1 MKKVYAITLLAILT
15 WGLHAQPLTGTKNIP
30 GDYASI
36 AAAVADLN
44 TNGVGVGGVTFNV
57 AAGHTETILSTIVLT
72 ATGTAANPIVFQKS
86 GVGAN
91 PQITAYT
98 GTSTPT
104 SASPDGIWALSGSDY
119 VTIDG
124 IDLLDPNAANP
135 ATMEFGLA
143 LFKASAAD
151 GCQNVTIKNC
161 TITLN
166 RVNNASGSGP
176 MVEGSVGILV
186 INSTRTAA
194 TTALTPSAA
203 SGSNSNNKFYGN
215 TIQNCNYG
223 IALSGFA
230 ATAGVGP
237 NPDPLTFL
245 GDLNNDIGGTS
256 ASTGNTI
263 LNYGGASSAT
273 NPAAGI
279 RANNQW
285 SINISYNT
293 LNNNDGAGV
302 NHPNTLRGIFAQ
314 AGTSANATISYNNVT
329 IKGGGTTQ
337 QVAAIESGIGNT
349 PASNTVNITNN
360 TITGEYLTATSGA
373 FYGIYNNNAAPATL
387 NITNN
392 SVTNLSYSTAS
403 LTGSGAVYPIYTTGS
418 NAASTFNVN
427 NNTVNNISRTG
438 TTGGTTIGIFVSG
451 GVSGMVVN
459 VNNNVVSNM
468 SIGGS
473 GSSSDMY
480 GIQVPTSTLTVNDNQ
495 VYNLTVAK
503 STGTGEMNG
512 IRSFAS
518 PTIET
523 YSNNLVYNLTHN
535 GPGTV
540 RGIYAFT
547 TTGTRTMAGNTVHT
561 ISGAGLTIAGI
572 HNVSSSPNVYKNKVY
587 NIQSTNSTGNPTV
600 SGMILGN
607 LGTAGTANIYNNLI
621 ADIKAPNAG
630 ISAATAPAVRGINI
644 TTSTVNTTISLSY
657 NTVYLDASSSNTNFG
672 SAALFVTA
680 STTATTAALTMRNNI
695 FVNVST
701 ANGTGRTVAY
711 QRSGT
716 ALANFASA
724 SNNNLFYAGTPS
736 TTNLIF
742 FDGTNSDQ
750 TLSDYK
756 ARVAPRDAASVTEN
770 PNFQSISGSSADFL
784 KIDLNIPTQIESG
797 GVPILGITD
806 DYYGTTRSASTP
818 DIGGFEGNMTP
829 LDLVGPSISYT
840 TLSNDIVATSRV
852 LTGFA
857 TITDPSGVE
866 TSAGLRPRLYYKK
879 STDSNDYVG
888 NTSADNGWKFVE
900 ASNTSSPFDFTVDYT
915 LLNGGGVSV
924 GDVIQYF
931 VVAQDMAPTP
941 NVGINSGT
949 FNTPPTSV
957 ALVSGNFPISGAINS
972 FNIVSSISG
981 MVTVGSGGDYPSL
994 TGAGGL
1000 FEDINSKIVSGNIVA
1015 EILDNLTET
1024 GANALNQFSES
1035 GGPWT
1040 LTIRPADASSKTISG
1055 SFAGG
1060 LIRLNGADRVT
1071 IDGRFGGSGSWL
1083 TFQNTSTSS
1092 SAVFMLISSG
1102 AGQGATN
1109 NTIRN
1114 CTISTGTI
1122 AATTYGIH
1130 LGGSTL
1136 GSSGADNDDNS
1147 ILNNTITVA
1156 SNGIYAFG
1164 TSSTSS
1170 GGLDNLTISGN
1181 SVTCSTSVAAIGIR
1195 VSNVLG
1201 STISGNE
1208 VDVQQSTSNA
1218 PVGISLE
1225 TGVSNTMVSSNVVK
1239 RSAYTGS
1246 VGYGGRGITVG
1257 TGSTSSNITLAN
1269 NVVYGVTGDNWSAF
1283 GNSSSMGIAIGV
1295 IGNSSTLTTTTGGIN
1310 LYYNSVNMYNTYTR
1324 AATSTITTALYVGSG
1339 ASNLDIRN
1347 NVFANSMDNLGNTT
1361 SKSYAI
1367 YSAAAASAFTTI
1379 NYNDYYPSGPEGVL
1393 GFISSADVTTLTAW
1407 QTATGQDANS
1417 ISADPLFN
1425 SNTNLSPQPGSPLVG
1440 AGTPISGITVDFLG
1454 TSRSATTPTIG
1465 AYEQVADLAAPAI
1478 SYTAL
1483 SNGPVGTSRVLTGF
1497 ATITDVSGVNTTSGT
1512 RPRIYYKKSS
1522 DNNTFAGN
1530 TSSDNGWKFVEA
1542 SNTSSPFNFTI
1553 DYTLLNGGAVSA
1565 GDVIQYF
1572 VVAQDLAPTPNVGI
1586 NSGTFATAPT
1596 SVALT
1601 AANFPIGGTINQY
1614 SIATPLSG
1622 TVTVGTGGTY
1632 ATLTGTGGLFE
1643 AVNNSLLGGDL
1654 IAEIISDITEP
1665 GTVALNE
1672 FGEVS
1677 PGGYTITIRP
1687 DDADPRLI
1695 SGSFA
1700 GGLIRLN
1707 GADRVTIDG
1716 RFGGSGEYLRIVNSS
1731 TSSSAACIWLIS
1743 PSAGNGATNNVIRN
1757 CILEGGST
1765 SGTLAAIVSSGPTI
1779 GTAALAP
1786 NSDNLYTENIIR
1798 KALYGIV
1805 LVGPTSAED
1814 NNLVSFN
1821 QIVPLAVGDSIGH
1834 SGIFVSN
1841 QSNISVVG
1849 NTITGILANINNN
1862 DPAAIAV
1869 AGIQSGGTIARN
1881 IIDNAFNFHSNAWGM
1896 SGIRLASTSSSTNL
1910 SVVNNSISNIRGRG
1924 WTGNRTDN
1932 GVGIRLESGGG
1943 YLIAHNSINLVTN
1956 QPNAANSSGVL
1967 VHNITT
1973 SGNVLQNNV
1982 IANQMTTGTRYAV
1995 AIESS
2000 SLPFST
2006 INFNNYFAQNIGM
2019 FGNTNITTLTAWQT
2033 ATGQDGMSISRNPSF
2048 TSSTDLTPTDFN
2060 GYFAQPISGIT
2071 TDITGATRSA
2081 TAPAKGAYEGTVPG
2095 VWLGSTAAWTNT
2107 ANWSHGAVPTAST
2120 VVAVINS
2127 SVTQPEISS
2136 AVNLDEEL
2144 LIATGCTLTVKAGGS
2159 LTMGSAS
2166 ALANNGNVLLEAT
2179 ASGYG
2184 SLLEQAVRG
2193 SGTFTRQMYLNASTG
2208 PNNARWYTIGS
2219 PFAVPINQLHDGTS
2233 EFNVTSATE
2242 SPLRRWDASTGDYVL
2257 PASATENFIR
2267 GLGYVAYFGNS
2278 PFGTFIRPI
2287 PGAVSLTGNYG
2298 SAANLTATLGYTN
2311 TPTFP
2316 TIDGPT
2322 DGWNC
2327 LANPYLTSYDW
2338 NGQTLGPNTGAAI
2351 YIRNSTNTGWVAWN
2365 TSETSNRRYIPPMQG
2380 FWIRTTVSEPLT
2392 ADIAQRSTNS
2402 TQVIEKPGAG
2412 EVLTRI
2418 KVTNTA
2424 NGYDD
2429 QAVISFHNSG
2439 TPGFDRLYDGYKLR
2453 NDAGMHNVYSRSGM
2467 QSFALNYLPA
2477 FTGTASVPVWFESD
2491 VQGTFTFHINRDEID
2506 PTIEVTL
2513 EDKQTNATFVFQ
2525 NNQSAYTFTHT
2536 PQMNKDRFVLHYN
2549 QINVGQHELISSGIK
2564 GLQAWYFDG
2573 RIHLKSLGFS
2583 GPVTARLVDVSGKR
2597 IAEEVIAIGAG
2608 ELTRWSIPSLRPG
2621 VYMVQL
2627 ISREGQTTVKF
2638 VY

>member
-1 MKKVYAITLLAILT
+1 MKKVYAMALMAILT

-44 TNGVGVGGVTFNV
+44 TNGVGTGGVTFNV

-98 GTSTPT
+98 GTSTPG

-124 IDLLDPNAANP
+124 IDLLDPNTSNP
-135 ATMEFGLA
+135 ATMEFGFA

-237 NPDPLTFL
+237 NPNPLTFL

-263 LNYGGASSAT
+263 LNYGGAPSAT

-279 RANNQW
+279 RANHQW

-314 AGTSANATISYNNVT
+314 AGLSANATISYNNVT

-337 QVAAIESGIGNT
+337 QVAAIESGMGAT

-373 FYGIYNNNAAPATL
+373 SFFGIFNSAAAPATL

-392 SVTNLSYSTAS
+392 SVTNLSYSADS
-403 LTGSGAVYPIYTTGS
+403 LAGSGAVYPIYTTGS

-459 VNNNVVSNM
+459 ANNNVVSNM

-473 GSSSDMY
+473 GTASIMY

-495 VYNLTVAK
+495 VYNLSCIKT
-503 STGTGEMNG
+503 SGSGEMNG

-535 GPGTV
+535 GTGIV

-547 TTGTRTMAGNTVHT
+547 TTGTRTMSGNTVHS
-561 ISGAGLTIAGI
+561 ISGAGTTIIGI
-572 HNVSSSPNVYKNKVY
+572 ENNSSSPNVFKNKIY
-587 NIQSTNSTGNPTV
+587 NIQSTSTSNPIV
-600 SGMILGN
+600 SGMLLAG

-630 ISAATAPAVRGINI
+630 ISAATVPAVRGINI
-644 TTSTVNTTISLSY
+644 TTATPNTTISLSY
-657 NTVYLDASSSNTNFG
+657 NTVYLDASSSATNFG

-680 STTATTAALTMRNNI
+680 NATATTAALTMRNNI

-701 ANGTGRTVAY
+701 AEGTGKTVAY

-736 TTNLIF
+736 PTNLIF
-742 FDGTNSDQ
+742 YDGTNSDQ

-756 ARVAPRDAASVTEN
+756 TRVAPRDAASVTEN
-770 PNFQSISGSSADFL
+770 PPFQSTSGSLPDFL
-784 KIDLNIPTQIESG
+784 KINLTIPTQIESG
-797 GVPILGITD
+797 GVPISGITD
-806 DYYGTTRSASTP
+806 DYYGTTRNASTP

-857 TITDPSGVE
+857 TITDPSGVNT
-866 TSAGLRPRLYYKK
+866 TSGTRPRIYYKK
-879 STDSNDYVG
+879 STDANNFVG
-888 NTSADNGWKFVE
+888 NTSSDNGWKFVE

-949 FNTPPTSV
+949 FATAPTSV
-957 ALVSGNFPISGAINS
+957 ALVSGNFPISGSINT
-972 FNIVSSISG
+972 FNIVPTISG
-981 MVTVGSGGDYPSL
+981 TVTVGTGGDYPSL

-1000 FEDINSKIVSGNIVA
+1000 FADINAKIVSGNIVA

-1024 GANALNQFSES
+1024 GANALNQFTES

-1164 TSSTSS
+1164 TASTSA

-1246 VGYGGRGITVG
+1246 AGYGGRGITVG

-1283 GNSSSMGIAIGV
+1283 GNSSSMGIVIGV

-1367 YSAAAASAFTTI
+1367 YSVAAASAFTTI
-1379 NYNDYYPSGPEGVL
+1379 NYNDYYPSGPEGIL
-1393 GFISSADVTTLTAW
+1393 GFISSADV
-1407 QTATGQDANS
+1407 
-1417 ISADPLFN
+1417 
-1425 SNTNLSPQPGSPLVG
+1425 
-1440 AGTPISGITVDFLG
+1440 
-1454 TSRSATTPTIG
+1454 
-1465 AYEQVADLAAPAI
+1465 
-1478 SYTAL
+1478 
-1483 SNGPVGTSRVLTGF
+1483 
-1497 ATITDVSGVNTTSGT
+1497 
-1512 RPRIYYKKSS
+1512 
-1522 DNNTFAGN
+1522 
-1530 TSSDNGWKFVEA
+1530 
-1542 SNTSSPFNFTI
+1542 
-1553 DYTLLNGGAVSA
+1553 
-1565 GDVIQYF
+1565 
-1572 VVAQDLAPTPNVGI
+1572 
-1586 NSGTFATAPT
+1586 
-1596 SVALT
+1596 
-1601 AANFPIGGTINQY
+1601 
-1614 SIATPLSG
+1614 
-1622 TVTVGTGGTY
+1622 
-1632 ATLTGTGGLFE
+1632 
-1643 AVNNSLLGGDL
+1643 
-1654 IAEIISDITEP
+1654 
-1665 GTVALNE
+1665 
-1672 FGEVS
+1672 
-1677 PGGYTITIRP
+1677 
-1687 DDADPRLI
+1687 
-1695 SGSFA
+1695 
-1700 GGLIRLN
+1700 
-1707 GADRVTIDG
+1707 
-1716 RFGGSGEYLRIVNSS
+1716 
-1731 TSSSAACIWLIS
+1731 
-1743 PSAGNGATNNVIRN
+1743 
-1757 CILEGGST
+1757 
-1765 SGTLAAIVSSGPTI
+1765 
-1779 GTAALAP
+1779 
-1786 NSDNLYTENIIR
+1786 
-1798 KALYGIV
+1798 
-1805 LVGPTSAED
+1805 
-1814 NNLVSFN
+1814 
-1821 QIVPLAVGDSIGH
+1821 
-1834 SGIFVSN
+1834 
-1841 QSNISVVG
+1841 
-1849 NTITGILANINNN
+1849 
-1862 DPAAIAV
+1862 
-1869 AGIQSGGTIARN
+1869 
-1881 IIDNAFNFHSNAWGM
+1881 
-1896 SGIRLASTSSSTNL
+1896 
-1910 SVVNNSISNIRGRG
+1910 
-1924 WTGNRTDN
+1924 
-1932 GVGIRLESGGG
+1932 
-1943 YLIAHNSINLVTN
+1943 
-1956 QPNAANSSGVL
+1956 
-1967 VHNITT
+1967 
-1973 SGNVLQNNV
+1973 
-1982 IANQMTTGTRYAV
+1982 
-1995 AIESS
+1995 
-2000 SLPFST
+2000 
-2006 INFNNYFAQNIGM
+2006 
-2019 FGNTNITTLTAWQT
+2019 TTLTAWQT

-2429 QAVISFHNSG
+2429 QAVISFHNNG

-2525 NNQSAYTFTHT
+2525 SNQSAYTFTHT

>member
-1 MKKVYAITLLAILT
+1 MALMAILT

-44 TNGVGVGGVTFNV
+44 TNGVGTGGVTFNV

-98 GTSTPT
+98 GTSTPG

-124 IDLLDPNAANP
+124 IDLLDPNTSNP
-135 ATMEFGLA
+135 ATMEFGFA

-237 NPDPLTFL
+237 NPNPLTFL

-263 LNYGGASSAT
+263 LNYGGAPSAT

-279 RANNQW
+279 RANHQW

-314 AGTSANATISYNNVT
+314 AGLSANATISYNNVT

-337 QVAAIESGIGNT
+337 QVAAIESGMGAT

-373 FYGIYNNNAAPATL
+373 SFFGIFNSAAAPATL

-392 SVTNLSYSTAS
+392 SVTNLSYSADS
-403 LTGSGAVYPIYTTGS
+403 LAGSGAVYPIYTTGS

-459 VNNNVVSNM
+459 ANNNVVSNM

-473 GSSSDMY
+473 GTASIMY

-495 VYNLTVAK
+495 VYNLSCIKT
-503 STGTGEMNG
+503 SGSGEMNG

-535 GPGTV
+535 GTGIV

-547 TTGTRTMAGNTVHT
+547 TTGTRTMSGNTVHS
-561 ISGAGLTIAGI
+561 ISGAGTTIIGI
-572 HNVSSSPNVYKNKVY
+572 ENNSSSPNVFKNKIY
-587 NIQSTNSTGNPTV
+587 NIQSTSTSNPIV
-600 SGMILGN
+600 SGMLLAG

-630 ISAATAPAVRGINI
+630 ISAATVPAVRGINI
-644 TTSTVNTTISLSY
+644 TTATPNTTISLSY
-657 NTVYLDASSSNTNFG
+657 NTVYLDASSSATNFG

-680 STTATTAALTMRNNI
+680 NATATTAALTMRNNI

-701 ANGTGRTVAY
+701 AEGTGKTVAY

-736 TTNLIF
+736 PTNLIF
-742 FDGTNSDQ
+742 YDGTNSDQ

-756 ARVAPRDAASVTEN
+756 TRVAPRDAASVTEN
-770 PNFQSISGSSADFL
+770 PPFQSTSGSLPDFL
-784 KIDLNIPTQIESG
+784 KINLTIPTQIESG
-797 GVPILGITD
+797 GVPISGITD
-806 DYYGTTRSASTP
+806 DYYGTTRNASTP

-857 TITDPSGVE
+857 TITDPSGVNT
-866 TSAGLRPRLYYKK
+866 TSGTRPRIYYKK
-879 STDSNDYVG
+879 STDANNFVG
-888 NTSADNGWKFVE
+888 NTSSDNGWKFVE

-949 FNTPPTSV
+949 FATAPTSV
-957 ALVSGNFPISGAINS
+957 ALVSGNFPISGSINT
-972 FNIVSSISG
+972 FNIVPTISG
-981 MVTVGSGGDYPSL
+981 TVTVGTGGDYPSL

-1000 FEDINSKIVSGNIVA
+1000 FADINAKIVSGNIVA

-1024 GANALNQFSES
+1024 GANALNQFTES

-1164 TSSTSS
+1164 TASTSA

-1246 VGYGGRGITVG
+1246 AGYGGRGITVG

-1283 GNSSSMGIAIGV
+1283 GNSSSMGIVIGV

-1367 YSAAAASAFTTI
+1367 YSVAAASAFTTI
-1379 NYNDYYPSGPEGVL
+1379 NYNDYYPSGPEGIL
-1393 GFISSADVTTLTAW
+1393 GFISSADV
-1407 QTATGQDANS
+1407 
-1417 ISADPLFN
+1417 
-1425 SNTNLSPQPGSPLVG
+1425 
-1440 AGTPISGITVDFLG
+1440 
-1454 TSRSATTPTIG
+1454 
-1465 AYEQVADLAAPAI
+1465 
-1478 SYTAL
+1478 
-1483 SNGPVGTSRVLTGF
+1483 
-1497 ATITDVSGVNTTSGT
+1497 
-1512 RPRIYYKKSS
+1512 
-1522 DNNTFAGN
+1522 
-1530 TSSDNGWKFVEA
+1530 
-1542 SNTSSPFNFTI
+1542 
-1553 DYTLLNGGAVSA
+1553 
-1565 GDVIQYF
+1565 
-1572 VVAQDLAPTPNVGI
+1572 
-1586 NSGTFATAPT
+1586 
-1596 SVALT
+1596 
-1601 AANFPIGGTINQY
+1601 
-1614 SIATPLSG
+1614 
-1622 TVTVGTGGTY
+1622 
-1632 ATLTGTGGLFE
+1632 
-1643 AVNNSLLGGDL
+1643 
-1654 IAEIISDITEP
+1654 
-1665 GTVALNE
+1665 
-1672 FGEVS
+1672 
-1677 PGGYTITIRP
+1677 
-1687 DDADPRLI
+1687 
-1695 SGSFA
+1695 
-1700 GGLIRLN
+1700 
-1707 GADRVTIDG
+1707 
-1716 RFGGSGEYLRIVNSS
+1716 
-1731 TSSSAACIWLIS
+1731 
-1743 PSAGNGATNNVIRN
+1743 
-1757 CILEGGST
+1757 
-1765 SGTLAAIVSSGPTI
+1765 
-1779 GTAALAP
+1779 
-1786 NSDNLYTENIIR
+1786 
-1798 KALYGIV
+1798 
-1805 LVGPTSAED
+1805 
-1814 NNLVSFN
+1814 
-1821 QIVPLAVGDSIGH
+1821 
-1834 SGIFVSN
+1834 
-1841 QSNISVVG
+1841 
-1849 NTITGILANINNN
+1849 
-1862 DPAAIAV
+1862 
-1869 AGIQSGGTIARN
+1869 
-1881 IIDNAFNFHSNAWGM
+1881 
-1896 SGIRLASTSSSTNL
+1896 
-1910 SVVNNSISNIRGRG
+1910 
-1924 WTGNRTDN
+1924 
-1932 GVGIRLESGGG
+1932 
-1943 YLIAHNSINLVTN
+1943 
-1956 QPNAANSSGVL
+1956 
-1967 VHNITT
+1967 
-1973 SGNVLQNNV
+1973 
-1982 IANQMTTGTRYAV
+1982 
-1995 AIESS
+1995 
-2000 SLPFST
+2000 
-2006 INFNNYFAQNIGM
+2006 
-2019 FGNTNITTLTAWQT
+2019 TTLTAWQT

-2429 QAVISFHNSG
+2429 QAVISFHNNG

-2525 NNQSAYTFTHT
+2525 SNQSAYTFTHT

>member
-1 MKKVYAITLLAILT
+1 MKKVYAMALMAILT

-44 TNGVGVGGVTFNV
+44 TNGVGTGGVTFNV

-98 GTSTPT
+98 GTSTPG

-124 IDLLDPNAANP
+124 IDLLDPNTSNP
-135 ATMEFGLA
+135 ATMEFGFA

-237 NPDPLTFL
+237 NPNPLTFL

-263 LNYGGASSAT
+263 LNYGGAPSAT

-279 RANNQW
+279 RANHQW

-314 AGTSANATISYNNVT
+314 AGLSANATISYNNVT

-337 QVAAIESGIGNT
+337 QVAAIESGMGAT

-373 FYGIYNNNAAPATL
+373 SFFGIFNSAAAPATL

-392 SVTNLSYSTAS
+392 SVTNLSYSADS
-403 LTGSGAVYPIYTTGS
+403 LAGSGAVYPIYTTGS

-459 VNNNVVSNM
+459 ANNNVVSNM

-473 GSSSDMY
+473 GTASIMY

-495 VYNLTVAK
+495 VYNLSCIKT
-503 STGTGEMNG
+503 SGLGEMNG

-535 GPGTV
+535 GTGIV

-547 TTGTRTMAGNTVHT
+547 TTGTRTMSGNTVHS
-561 ISGAGLTIAGI
+561 ISGAGTTIIGI
-572 HNVSSSPNVYKNKVY
+572 ENNSSSPNVFKNKIY
-587 NIQSTNSTGNPTV
+587 NIQSTSTSNPIV
-600 SGMILGN
+600 SGMLLAG

-630 ISAATAPAVRGINI
+630 ISAATVPAVRGINI
-644 TTSTVNTTISLSY
+644 TTATPNTTISLSY
-657 NTVYLDASSSNTNFG
+657 NTVYLDASSSDTNFG

-680 STTATTAALTMRNNI
+680 NATATTAALTMRNNI

-701 ANGTGRTVAY
+701 AEGTGKTVAY

-736 TTNLIF
+736 PTNLIF
-742 FDGTNSDQ
+742 YDGTNSDQ

-756 ARVAPRDAASVTEN
+756 TRVAPRDAASVTEN
-770 PNFQSISGSSADFL
+770 PPFQSTSGSLPDFL
-784 KIDLNIPTQIESG
+784 KINLTIPTQIESG
-797 GVPILGITD
+797 GVPISGITD
-806 DYYGTTRSASTP
+806 DYYGTTRNASTP

-857 TITDPSGVE
+857 TITDPSGVNT
-866 TSAGLRPRLYYKK
+866 TSGTRPRIYYKK
-879 STDSNDYVG
+879 STDANNFVG
-888 NTSADNGWKFVE
+888 NTSSDNGWKFVE

-949 FNTPPTSV
+949 FATAPTSV
-957 ALVSGNFPISGAINS
+957 ALVSGNFPISGSINT
-972 FNIVSSISG
+972 FNIVPTISG
-981 MVTVGSGGDYPSL
+981 TVTVGTGGDYPSL

-1000 FEDINSKIVSGNIVA
+1000 FADINAKIVSGNIVA

-1024 GANALNQFSES
+1024 GANALNQFTES

-1164 TSSTSS
+1164 TASTSA

-1283 GNSSSMGIAIGV
+1283 GNSSSMGIVIGV

-1367 YSAAAASAFTTI
+1367 YSVAAASAFTTI
-1379 NYNDYYPSGPEGVL
+1379 NYNDYYPSGPEGIL
-1393 GFISSADVTTLTAW
+1393 GFISSADV
-1407 QTATGQDANS
+1407 
-1417 ISADPLFN
+1417 
-1425 SNTNLSPQPGSPLVG
+1425 
-1440 AGTPISGITVDFLG
+1440 
-1454 TSRSATTPTIG
+1454 
-1465 AYEQVADLAAPAI
+1465 
-1478 SYTAL
+1478 
-1483 SNGPVGTSRVLTGF
+1483 
-1497 ATITDVSGVNTTSGT
+1497 
-1512 RPRIYYKKSS
+1512 
-1522 DNNTFAGN
+1522 
-1530 TSSDNGWKFVEA
+1530 
-1542 SNTSSPFNFTI
+1542 
-1553 DYTLLNGGAVSA
+1553 
-1565 GDVIQYF
+1565 
-1572 VVAQDLAPTPNVGI
+1572 
-1586 NSGTFATAPT
+1586 
-1596 SVALT
+1596 
-1601 AANFPIGGTINQY
+1601 
-1614 SIATPLSG
+1614 
-1622 TVTVGTGGTY
+1622 
-1632 ATLTGTGGLFE
+1632 
-1643 AVNNSLLGGDL
+1643 
-1654 IAEIISDITEP
+1654 
-1665 GTVALNE
+1665 
-1672 FGEVS
+1672 
-1677 PGGYTITIRP
+1677 
-1687 DDADPRLI
+1687 
-1695 SGSFA
+1695 
-1700 GGLIRLN
+1700 
-1707 GADRVTIDG
+1707 
-1716 RFGGSGEYLRIVNSS
+1716 
-1731 TSSSAACIWLIS
+1731 
-1743 PSAGNGATNNVIRN
+1743 
-1757 CILEGGST
+1757 
-1765 SGTLAAIVSSGPTI
+1765 
-1779 GTAALAP
+1779 
-1786 NSDNLYTENIIR
+1786 
-1798 KALYGIV
+1798 
-1805 LVGPTSAED
+1805 
-1814 NNLVSFN
+1814 
-1821 QIVPLAVGDSIGH
+1821 
-1834 SGIFVSN
+1834 
-1841 QSNISVVG
+1841 
-1849 NTITGILANINNN
+1849 
-1862 DPAAIAV
+1862 
-1869 AGIQSGGTIARN
+1869 
-1881 IIDNAFNFHSNAWGM
+1881 
-1896 SGIRLASTSSSTNL
+1896 
-1910 SVVNNSISNIRGRG
+1910 
-1924 WTGNRTDN
+1924 
-1932 GVGIRLESGGG
+1932 
-1943 YLIAHNSINLVTN
+1943 
-1956 QPNAANSSGVL
+1956 
-1967 VHNITT
+1967 
-1973 SGNVLQNNV
+1973 
-1982 IANQMTTGTRYAV
+1982 
-1995 AIESS
+1995 
-2000 SLPFST
+2000 
-2006 INFNNYFAQNIGM
+2006 
-2019 FGNTNITTLTAWQT
+2019 TTLTAWQT

-2429 QAVISFHNSG
+2429 QAVISFHNNG

-2525 NNQSAYTFTHT
+2525 SNQSAYTFTHT